1 MIIIFKKCQRYFE
14 SGFVQIYGG
23 SPNATAYAP
32 ELQCPYNFKVTKRAV
47 PTITTHN
54 SGSTRGSVAVGPN
67 IKTDGFSMQLD
78 VTDGSTPVGGGNFD
92 FDANC
97 DF

>member
-1 MIIIFKKCQRYFE
+1 MIFLHKELVQYSFSQLLQR
-14 SGFVQIYGG
+14 GG
-23 SPNATAYAP
+23 
-32 ELQCPYNFKVTKRAV
+32 QRAV

-54 SGSTRGSVAVGPN
+54 SGSTRGTVAVGPN